1 MFIFTTFTAF
11 IFTLMLVKY
20 SEAIQKL
27 FGFYIDDNKYIEDDM
42 LYAKHPMSDSEDE
55 SEIYSEDESDC
66 ELDDDLE
73 DFYEETTL
81 TDEWLSKTDEEKRI
95 ILDKAIDEY
104 MERKKQSDEIE
115 SHLKD
120 IKC

>member
-73 DFYEETTL
+73 DFDEETTL

-95 ILDKAIDEY
+95 ILDKEIDEY

>member
-1 MFIFTTFTAF
+1 MFIFTTFTTF
-11 IFTLMLVKY
+11 IFTLMLLKY

-95 ILDKAIDEY
+95 ILDKEIDEY
-104 MERKKQSDEIE
+104 MERKKHSDEIE
-115 SHLKD
+115 SHLKN

>member
-95 ILDKAIDEY
+95 ILDKEIDEY